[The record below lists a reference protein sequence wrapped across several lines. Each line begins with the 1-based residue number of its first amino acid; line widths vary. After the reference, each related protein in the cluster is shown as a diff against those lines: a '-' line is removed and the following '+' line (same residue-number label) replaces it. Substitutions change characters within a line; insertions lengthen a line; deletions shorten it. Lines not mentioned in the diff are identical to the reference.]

1 MKKRIPML
9 FRFTLI
15 ELLVVIAI
23 IAILSALLLPAL
35 RSARE
40 KGRSIRCVS
49 NLKQCGLGFQQ
60 YSADFNDNLCGIT
73 TIDGTKFAWI
83 LLMSEEMA
91 AGQEVDRGL
100 GYIPRKLSICPK
112 DLCTQIPQ
120 RDLRGI
126 SWRGGYGMIKPQGWY
141 IDPENPGSLCVKK
154 DVHFFLSENT
164 DNFYYISMGKVKTP
178 ARNELLVDS
187 AFAARSASGAMH
199 DGCGNPNIWNP
210 QSTGSSDLFLVHFNR
225 ANTLFYDGHV
235 GAQSWYWFNK
245 ESVFEFQK
253 YLDENLNLLP

>member
-1 MKKRIPML
+1 
-9 FRFTLI
+9 
-15 ELLVVIAI
+15 
-23 IAILSALLLPAL
+23 
-35 RSARE
+35 
-40 KGRSIRCVS
+40 
-49 NLKQCGLGFQQ
+49 
-60 YSADFNDNLCGIT
+60 
-73 TIDGTKFAWI
+73 
-83 LLMSEEMA
+83 MSEEMV

-100 GYIPRKLSICPK
+100 GYIPRKLSICPR
-112 DLCTQIPQ
+112 DLCTLIPQ